1 MPTTFNKLVS
11 LIAYDA
17 KLTEQEGDYYLRAKT
32 MPDTITLHHIAQEV
46 ATRLNKNE
54 DEVYTILNDAERV
67 KCDAVSSS
75 YIVSTPTALIR
86 PCASGTVMETELSQA
101 IDRTKVKV
109 YATLSMGADLREAMQ
124 ACRLEIFTQPAVVGP
139 LLNGAVAQ
147 TRAGDGTVATKA
159 PQAGK
164 NIRLTGRNIKIVG
177 IDPSVGVTFT
187 SVENPSTTVF
197 VPLADITVNEPK
209 QLIFV
214 LPAEV
219 TDGLWRV
226 KVTTQYSGGGYT
238 VKTPRTYELPDPLAV
253 GSAAGSEPDTGSG
266 TGGGGEDDDDDL
278 QLG

>member
-1 MPTTFNKLVS
+1 MPTTFNKLIS

-32 MPDTITLHHIAQEV
+32 MPDTITLRNIAEEV
-46 ATRLNKNE
+46 ATRLNKNA

-75 YIVSTPTALIR
+75 YIVSTPTALMR
-86 PCASGTVMETELSQA
+86 PSASGTVMEAELSQA
-101 IDRTKVKV
+101 VDHTKVKV

-139 LLNGAVAQ
+139 LLNGAMAQ
-147 TRAGDGTVATKA
+147 TRAADGSIATRA
-159 PQAGK
+159 PQPGK
-164 NIRLTGRNIKIVG
+164 NIRLTGRNIKIAG
-177 IDPSVGVTFT
+177 TDPTVGVTFT
-187 SVENPSTTVF
+187 SVEEPSTTVL
-197 VPLADITVNEPK
+197 VPLEDITVNEPK

-226 KVTTQYSGGGYT
+226 KVTTQYSSSKHI
-238 VKTPRTYELPDPLAV
+238 VEIPRTYELPTPLAV
-253 GSAAGSEPDTGSG
+253 GSAAGTPETGP
-266 TGGGGEDDDDDL
+266 GGEDGEDDN
-278 QLG
+278 QQMG

>member
-32 MPDTITLHHIAQEV
+32 MPDTITLRNIAEEV
-46 ATRLNKNE
+46 AVRLNKNA

-75 YIVSTPTALIR
+75 YIVSTPTALMR
-86 PCASGTVMETELSQA
+86 PGASGTVMETELSQA
-101 IDRTKVKV
+101 VDRTKIKV

-147 TRAGDGTVATKA
+147 TRAADGTIATKA
-159 PQAGK
+159 PQPGK
-164 NIRLTGRNIKIVG
+164 NIRLTGRNIKIAG
-177 IDPSVGVTFT
+177 TDPTVGVTFI
-187 SVENPSTTVF
+187 SVENPDTTVF
-197 VPLADITVNEPK
+197 VSLEDITVNEPK

-214 LPAEV
+214 LPTEV

-226 KVTTQYSGGGYT
+226 KVTTQYGSNGYT
-238 VKTPRTYELPDPLAV
+238 VATPRSYELPTPLAV
-253 GSAAGSEPDTGSG
+253 GTAAELPDA
-266 TGGGGEDDDDDL
+266 GGGDDEDDGDH

>member
-1 MPTTFNKLVS
+1 MPTTFNKLIS

-32 MPDTITLHHIAQEV
+32 MPDTITLQNIAEEV
-46 ATRLNKNE
+46 AARLNKNA

-86 PCASGTVMETELSQA
+86 PGASGTVMEAGLSQA
-101 IDRTKVKV
+101 IDHDKVKV

-124 ACRLEIFTQPAVVGP
+124 ACRLELFTQPAVVGP

-147 TRAGDGTVATKA
+147 TRAADGTVTTKA
-159 PQAGK
+159 PQPGK
-164 NIRLTGRNIKIVG
+164 NIRLTGRNIKIAG
-177 IDPSVGVTFT
+177 TDPTVGVTFT
-187 SVENPSTTVF
+187 SVEEPSTQVF

-226 KVTTQYSGGGYT
+226 KVTTQYSSSKHI
-238 VKTPRTYELPDPLAV
+238 VETPRSYELPSPLAV
-253 GSAAGSEPDTGSG
+253 GTAAEEPETPGSG
-266 TGGGGEDDDDDL
+266 EDEDDGDH

>member
-32 MPDTITLHHIAQEV
+32 MPDTITLRNIAEEV
-46 ATRLNKNE
+46 AARLNKNA

-86 PCASGTVMETELSQA
+86 PGASGTVMETELSQA
-101 IDRTKVKV
+101 VDRTKVKV
-109 YATLSMGADLREAMQ
+109 YATLSMGADLREAMDS
-124 ACRLEIFTQPAVVGP
+124 CRVEIFTQPAVVGP

-147 TRAGDGTVATKA
+147 TRAADGTVTTKA
-159 PQAGK
+159 PQPGK
-164 NIRLTGRNIKIVG
+164 NIRLTGRNIKIAG
-177 IDPSVGVTFT
+177 TDPTVGVTFT
-187 SVENPSTTVF
+187 SVEEPSTQVF
-197 VPLADITVNEPK
+197 VPLEDITVNEPK

-214 LPAEV
+214 LPTEV

-226 KVTTQYSGGGYT
+226 TVTTQYSSGIHM
-238 VKTPRTYELPDPLAV
+238 VKEPRTYTLDEPIEV
-253 GSAAGSEPDTGSG
+253 GEVEE
-266 TGGGGEDDDDDL
+266 GGGGNE
-278 QLG
+278 GGGTGSMG

>member
-32 MPDTITLHHIAQEV
+32 MPDTITLRNIAEEV
-46 ATRLNKNE
+46 ATRLNKNA

-75 YIVSTPTALIR
+75 YIVSTPTALMR
-86 PCASGTVMETELSQA
+86 PSASGTVMEAELSQA
-101 IDRTKVKV
+101 IDHNKVKV

-124 ACRLEIFTQPAVVGP
+124 ACRLELFTQPAVVGP

-147 TRAGDGTVATKA
+147 TRADDGTVATKA
-159 PQAGK
+159 PQPGK
-164 NIRLTGRNIKIVG
+164 NIRLTGRNIKIAG
-177 IDPSVGVTFT
+177 TDPTVGVTFT
-187 SVENPSTTVF
+187 SVEEPSTQVF

-214 LPAEV
+214 LPTEV

-226 KVTTQYSGGGYT
+226 SVCTQYSGGGYT
-238 VKTPRTYELPDPLAV
+238 VKSPRTYELPDPLAV
-253 GSAAGSEPDTGSG
+253 GTAAEEPETPGSG
-266 TGGGGEDDDDDL
+266 SDDEDDGDH

>member
-1 MPTTFNKLVS
+1 MPTTFNKLIS

-32 MPDTITLHHIAQEV
+32 MPDTITLRNIAEEV
-46 ATRLNKNE
+46 AVRLNKNA

-86 PCASGTVMETELSQA
+86 PGASGTVMEAELSQA
-101 IDRTKVKV
+101 IDHDKVKV
-109 YATLSMGADLREAMQ
+109 YATLSMGADLRKAMQ
-124 ACRLEIFTQPAVVGP
+124 ACRLELFTQPAVVGP

-147 TRAGDGTVATKA
+147 TRAADGTVTTKA
-159 PQAGK
+159 PQPGK
-164 NIRLTGRNIKIVG
+164 NICLTGRNIKIAG
-177 IDPSVGVTFT
+177 TDPTVGVTFT
-187 SVENPSTTVF
+187 SVEEPSTTVF

-226 KVTTQYSGGGYT
+226 KVTTQFSSGRH
-238 VKTPRTYELPDPLAV
+238 VIDTPRSNELSTVLAV
-253 GSAAGSEPDTGSG
+253 GSAAGTESG
-266 TGGGGEDDDDDL
+266 TGGSDGGEDDGDH

>member
-1 MPTTFNKLVS
+1 MPTTFNKLIS

-32 MPDTITLHHIAQEV
+32 MPDTITLRNIAEEV
-46 ATRLNKNE
+46 ATRLNKNT

-86 PCASGTVMETELSQA
+86 PGASGTVMETELSQA
-101 IDRTKVKV
+101 VDRTKVKV
-109 YATLSMGADLREAMQ
+109 YATLSMGADLREAMDS
-124 ACRLEIFTQPAVVGP
+124 CRVEIFTQPAVVGP

-147 TRAGDGTVATKA
+147 TRAADGTVTTKA
-159 PQAGK
+159 PQPGK
-164 NIRLTGRNIKIVG
+164 NIRLTGRNIKIAG
-177 IDPSVGVTFT
+177 TDPTVGVTFT
-187 SVENPSTTVF
+187 SVEEPSTQVF
-197 VPLADITVNEPK
+197 VPLEDITVNEPK

-214 LPAEV
+214 LPTEV

-226 KVTTQYSGGGYT
+226 KVTTQYSSGVHT
-238 VKTPRTYELPDPLAV
+238 VKTPRSYELPTLLAV
-253 GSAAGSEPDTGSG
+253 GSAAETDPDTGG
-266 TGGGGEDDDDDL
+266 EEDDGDH